1 MRVDAKK
8 SLADSDKDRHMQ
20 DGFRRQLPELNVV
33 GKEEATYELVGW
45 KGQPTV
51 QEGRKHGGNS
61 SRGIRARIITWE
73 ADVLLVSRNQPE
85 TPLFLLITHSRLVM
99 EEAIQSH

>member
-51 QEGRKHGGNS
+51 QEGRKHDS
-61 SRGIRARIITWE
+61 KSRGRIRMRLETWE
-73 ADVLLVSRNQPE
+73 TDVPLVDRNQPQ
-85 TPLFLLITHSRLVM
+85 TRQFIFIMLGDGGS
-99 EEAIQSH
+99 